1 MGINEVCTAFTKYL
15 RKVRHMTNT
24 AKKLVNQA
32 NLTSLTKLF
41 QTGKD

>member
-1 MGINEVCTAFTKYL
+1 MKYAPHL
-15 RKVRHMTNT
+15 LNIYDKVRHMTNT